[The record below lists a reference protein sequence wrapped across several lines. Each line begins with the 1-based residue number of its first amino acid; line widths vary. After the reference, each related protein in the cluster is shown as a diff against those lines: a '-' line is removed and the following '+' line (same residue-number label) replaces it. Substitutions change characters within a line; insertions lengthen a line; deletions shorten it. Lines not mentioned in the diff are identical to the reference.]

1 MSYSNSFPQ
10 QRPTLNLDFAN
21 SGKLD
26 SRISYSRSSTGTY
39 MSNEKA
45 LSSENLLLQ
54 SENLG
59 TTWAVFTD
67 LTSPTG
73 NQTAPDGT
81 SNAWLLTATTG
92 ANKSPSLSQNLVS
105 GAGTHTL
112 VAHLKAGSASH
123 GFVSMRVSN
132 GNIAY
137 AMIDFSAGTST
148 HGSYGS
154 VTNPSST
161 VTALGSNWYRL
172 TLTATV
178 SSGLAIAFIGISD
191 GSAVQSSGYATD
203 WSSSGETLY
212 AWGAQLS
219 STNSKVYDSP
229 TTTQISREFAPT
241 LKTAAANA
249 PRFEYATD
257 GQSEGLLIESQATN
271 LIANSNDFSTGSIID
286 NLNIEAAAGI
296 APNGTLSASLLR
308 ATGSTSHRIRKT
320 VNVTSG
326 ATYSA
331 SVYVK
336 ASGYNYL
343 FLSSGNTSIWAAR
356 AYFDLSNGTVGTVGF
371 GTASIEDVGNGYYR
385 CSITGSAASSSSLYL
400 QLNVADADGSTSFT
414 SNDYGGLLAFGLQ
427 FEEGSTSSLISTSGA
442 SATRSADS
450 CSVADISSF
459 YTGGPLTVVS
469 ETETQ
474 VDENNRII
482 INIDKDTSNRFYFYG
497 KSANSRAAMLT
508 SGGTNHLVDYS
519 ADANGKHAVRFD
531 TNNYSVCV
539 NGGTVTDFVGN
550 VSLPDVSG
558 ATMLI
563 GDDANSGNSIEGH
576 IKRLALYNVALSDT
590 ELQALTSS

>member
-1 MSYSNSFPQ
+1 
-10 QRPTLNLDFAN
+10 
-21 SGKLD
+21 
-26 SRISYSRSSTGTY
+26 

-257 GQSEGLLIESQATN
+257 GQSVGTALGLLVESQATN
-271 LIANSNDFSTGSIID
+271 LVTHSSAFDDGSWNKSRAVIDSNS
-286 NLNIEAAAGI
+286 AI
-296 APNGTLSASLLR
+296 APDGTLTADYFR
-308 ATGSTSHRIRKT
+308 ATSDST
-320 VNVTSG
+320 NG
-326 ATYSA
+326 A
-331 SVYVK
+331 SVYKSLAINSNATVN
-336 ASGYNYL
+336 ASIFQKKTGGDNYAL
-343 FLSSGNTSIWAAR
+343 FIIYSGSSGIRQWFNLATGEIESSSV
-356 AYFDLSNGTVGTVGF
+356 YGSGF
-371 GTASIEDVGNGYYR
+371 TIVNSGVEEVGNGWMR
-385 CSITGSAASSSSLYL
+385 LNVTVSCTGSSVFYNCYPGVSAGGGYTCSATTTNALIWGAMLTESSAPSSYI
-400 QLNVADADGSTSFT
+400 AT
-414 SNDYGGLLAFGLQ
+414 
-427 FEEGSTSSLISTSGA
+427 TSSQVSRA
-442 SATRSADS
+442 ADS
-450 CSVADISSF
+450 CSVDLNGILADGQDVTLYAEGEFGDPAIK
-459 YTGGPLTVVS
+459 
-469 ETETQ
+469 
-474 VDENNRII
+474 N
-482 INIDKDTSNRFYFYG
+482 SNRFAVALQENSNSYIILYNGGSNSGSGYVRDGGTDQAYFPSG
-497 KSANSRAAMLT
+497 VTAGAFKSAIAAKNNSFKYA
-508 SGGTNHLVDYS
+508 
-519 ADANGKHAVRFD
+519 
-531 TNNYSVCV
+531 V
-539 NGGTVTDFVGN
+539 NGTSSTEDTAGTVPKYTTLRVGGHSSSGSELDGH
-550 VSLPDVSG
+550 VKRVAVYGQSLS
-558 ATMLI
+558 
-563 GDDANSGNSIEGH
+563 S
-576 IKRLALYNVALSDT
+576 T
-590 ELQALTSS
+590 ELAALTS